1 MSSWEYPKE
10 NQLRILKTT
19 WNHILIH
26 FNHIVDHIYIK
37 HKLGP
42 LTSMYFFKMRYYTSN
57 PTNRR
62 TTYFQSWEKEPW
74 NINTPTHNKNKS
86 WATIDPSEKKIQQK
100 ETFSGFPAFQHIL
113 QCSIYK
119 VLCNLI
125 SEFWFSLI

>member
-1 MSSWEYPKE
+1 MRIPKREPIE
-10 NQLRILKTT
+10 NPEDHI
-19 WNHILIH
+19 NHILIH
-26 FNHIVDHIYIK
+26 VNHIVDHIYIK
-37 HKLGP
+37 RKLGP

-86 WATIDPSEKKIQQK
+86 WATIDLSEKKKIQQK

-125 SEFWFSLI
+125 SEFWLSLI